1 MMIQPVESL
10 RLCEA
15 RAAIA
20 RVLGSVLVAPGA
32 LFTPGA
38 VVPRPPV
45 APMPPVGPVLP
56 AGGAAAPP
64 TAPGELLGA
73 RVPSEGTYVVVGVVG
88 VAAPVDLPASVVGLG
103 VAAPVDLPAS
113 VVGVGLVGAAC
124 DVSPGRVEVVEAALR
139 SALARPAS
147 VVAVEIGRA
156 SCRERV

>member
-1 MMIQPVESL
+1 MLELTRQQDMDATVITLTAE
-10 RLCEA
+10 
-15 RAAIA
+15 
-20 RVLGSVLVAPGA
+20 GTTSVGISKAGMAEQDA
-32 LFTPGA
+32 LFEGHRSISRVSGFFFQAEDGIRGLTVTGVQTCA
-38 VVPRPPV
+38 
-45 APMPPVGPVLP
+45 LP
-56 AGGAAAPP
+56 I
-64 TAPGELLGA
+64 
-73 RVPSEGTYVVVGVVG
+73 S
-88 VAAPVDLPASVVGLG
+88 ASVVGLG

>member
-1 MMIQPVESL
+1 
-10 RLCEA
+10 
-15 RAAIA
+15 
-20 RVLGSVLVAPGA
+20 
-32 LFTPGA
+32 
-38 VVPRPPV
+38 PRPPV

-56 AGGAAAPP
+56 AGGAAEPP

-88 VAAPVDLPASVVGLG
+88 VAAPVDLPASVVDLG
-103 VAAPVDLPAS
+103 VAAPVDRPAS

-147 VVAVEIGRA
+147 VVAVELVALPPIAHAVEAA
-156 SCRERV
+156 SRIASAAATSASAAPPLCARLD